1 MNKYCKARK
10 RKKGLTCCC
19 SLNSFPVMEAT
30 NVQTSVQEPRSSTPL
45 QDEEMTKQVP
55 LASLSIEKASFRS
68 TLVDDSLHDKRGI
81 IIQFYNSACP
91 GIFPVIGGL
100 RINLDDIRQVPLY
113 LQQNKALIKQH
124 GVRVLMNHWRE
135 LNYGLGSTEL
145 LTVDDFG
152 IVFTVASVS
161 PSGIR
166 MNPQQRTEGPLFFCH
181 LPGLLEPQIVI
192 HADWALGTEG
202 QVVHIINAY
211 ITLISPHQRRT
222 LMIRK
227 EREEKA
233 TAVAAAAAAT
243 ATAQQSRPIILQ
255 GTGFTGTIPKRS
267 KPTPSTS
274 GAQARATPYPPRTQP
289 RSMHDSVVL
298 REEMSHLHQLINRVQ
313 SQIVPS
319 PPLPTPR
326 TPLWPKDN
334 QGPDLPDGL

>member
-1 MNKYCKARK
+1 
-10 RKKGLTCCC
+10 
-19 SLNSFPVMEAT
+19 METT
-30 NVQTSVQEPRSSTPL
+30 NVQTAVQDSRGPTPL
-45 QDEEMTKQVP
+45 QDEEMSKSVP
-55 LASLSIEKASFRS
+55 MASLSLEKASFKCP
-68 TLVDDSLHDKRGI
+68 LVDDSLHDKRGI
-81 IIQFYNSACP
+81 IIQFINSGCP
-91 GIFPVIGGL
+91 GTFPVIGGL
-100 RINLDDIRQVPLY
+100 RINLEDIRQVPLY
-113 LQQNKALIKQH
+113 LHQNKALIKQH

-161 PSGIR
+161 PNAIR
-166 MNPQQRTEGPLFFCH
+166 LNPQQRTEGPLFFCH
-181 LPGLLEPQIVI
+181 LPALVEPQIVV
-192 HADWALGTEG
+192 HADWAIGAEG
-202 QVVHIINAY
+202 QVVHMINAY

-222 LMIRK
+222 LMIRR

-233 TAVAAAAAAT
+233 TAVATAAAAT

-255 GTGFTGTIPKRS
+255 GTGFTGTIPK
-267 KPTPSTS
+267 KPKSSAPSTS
-274 GAQARATPYPPRTQP
+274 GSHARAAPYPPRPQQRP
-289 RSMHDSVVL
+289 LHDSVVL

>member
-1 MNKYCKARK
+1 
-10 RKKGLTCCC
+10 
-19 SLNSFPVMEAT
+19 MEAT
-30 NVQTSVQEPRSSTPL
+30 NVSAIQDSRASTPL
-45 QDEEMTKQVP
+45 QDEEMAKSVP
-55 LASLSIEKASFRS
+55 MASLSLEKVNFKSP
-68 TLVDDSLHDKRGI
+68 LVDDSLHDKRGI
-81 IIQFYNSACP
+81 IIQFLNSGCP
-91 GIFPVIGGL
+91 GTFPVIGGL
-100 RINLDDIRQVPLY
+100 RINLEDIRQVPLY
-113 LQQNKALIKQH
+113 LHQNKALIKQH
-124 GVRVLMNHWRE
+124 GVRVLMNHWRD

-161 PSGIR
+161 QNAIR
-166 MNPQQRTEGPLFFCH
+166 LNPQQRTEGPLFYCH
-181 LPGLLEPQIVI
+181 LPGLVEPQIVI
-192 HADWALGTEG
+192 HSDWAINMEG
-202 QVVHIINAY
+202 QAVHLINAY

-233 TAVAAAAAAT
+233 ATVAAAAAAT
-243 ATAQQSRPIILQ
+243 AATQQSRPIILQ
-255 GTGFTGTIPKRS
+255 GTGFTGTIPKKS

-274 GAQARATPYPPRTQP
+274 GAQARPAPYPPRTQQ

-313 SQIVPS
+313 SQIVPT